1 MNPFDKDLWEFASY
15 AVTVVGLPLAIATY
29 IAQERKERRAEEE
42 ESWQRLSDS
51 YIAFLKIVLDNP
63 DLHLRTSRST
73 AGLAPEQVERRT
85 VIFDMLVSLFERAYL
100 VAWEP
105 DMTPEQA
112 RRWNSWEDWMREWCR
127 REDFSRLL
135 PQLLKGED
143 ADFADYIRRIA
154 REEDVASRAGA
165 AG

>member
-1 MNPFDKDLWEFASY
+1 MNLFDKDVWESASY

-29 IAQERKERRAEEE
+29 IAQERKERRNEEE

-63 DLHLRTSRST
+63 DLHLRTARST
-73 AGLAPEQVERRT
+73 PGLTAEQVERKM
-85 VIFDMLVSLFERAYL
+85 VIFDMLVVLFERAYL

-105 DMTPEQA
+105 DMSAEQA

-127 REDFSRLL
+127 REDFLNRL
-135 PQLLKGED
+135 PVLLKGED
-143 ADFADYIRRIA
+143 PGFAKYIQRIA
-154 REEDVASRAGA
+154 DEERAGLDA
-165 AG
+165 

>member
-1 MNPFDKDLWEFASY
+1 MNLLDTQLWETASY
-15 AVTVVGLPLAIATY
+15 VVTVIGLPVAIA
-29 IAQERKERRAEEE
+29 IFLMEQRKERMLEEE
-42 ESWQRLSDS
+42 ESWQRLSDA
-51 YIAFLKIVLDNP
+51 YNDFLGVVLANP